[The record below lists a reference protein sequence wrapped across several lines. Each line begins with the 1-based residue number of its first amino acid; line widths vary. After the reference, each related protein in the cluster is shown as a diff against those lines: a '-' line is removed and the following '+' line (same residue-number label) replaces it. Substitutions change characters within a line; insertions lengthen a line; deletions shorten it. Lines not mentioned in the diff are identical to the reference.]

1 MIKKNEP
8 IEAIEELP
16 EEVEGEE
23 TDWKALALKN
33 QGIAKRLKT
42 KLEKKDEEKPEVK
55 PVKKKSVT
63 KKTKGFDYG
72 QLAYLESKGVTN
84 EKDQEYLLAEVEN
97 TGKELKDVL
106 EFKYVKEELAGFKD
120 DRASTDAIPDG
131 TKRSTQT
138 SRDKVD
144 YWIAKDEM
152 PPADQQQLR
161 RDYVNAKIK
170 KAEDSSKFTDRPVV
184 Q

>member
-63 KKTKGFDYG
+63 KKQKVLTMVSWLTSKAKGLPTRKTKSI
-72 QLAYLESKGVTN
+72 YLQK
-84 EKDQEYLLAEVEN
+84 
-97 TGKELKDVL
+97 
-106 EFKYVKEELAGFKD
+106 
-120 DRASTDAIPDG
+120 
-131 TKRSTQT
+131 
-138 SRDKVD
+138 
-144 YWIAKDEM
+144 
-152 PPADQQQLR
+152 
-161 RDYVNAKIK
+161 
-170 KAEDSSKFTDRPVV
+170 
-184 Q
+184 

>member
-1 MIKKNEP
+1 MEKQKGGDTSNPKVDGNKFPKLAKATELANNYKIRAEKAEAENKKIK
-8 IEAIEELP
+8 A
-16 EEVEGEE
+16 
-23 TDWKALALKN
+23 KA
-33 QGIAKRLKT
+33 
-42 KLEKKDEEKPEVK
+42 PEVK
-55 PVKKKSVT
+55 PSKKSS

-106 EFKYVKEELAGFKD
+106 EFKYVKEELEGFKS

-131 TKRSTQT
+131 TERSAQT

-144 YWIAKDEM
+144 YWIAKGEM